1 MKWLRQ
7 TRNQAG
13 QAILEY
19 ILLMVVLFGVF
30 TSIINF
36 LKEQEFMT
44 KFTQG
49 PWTVMNGMIQCG
61 NWTPCGVETPTAGT
75 HPNSN
80 TRVLSLDPETTL

>member
-1 MKWLRQ
+1 MKRLK
-7 TRNQAG
+7 NSSG

-49 PWTVMNGMIQCG
+49 PWVVMNGMIQCG
-61 NWTPCGVETPTAGT
+61 NWQACGVETPTAGV
-75 HPNSN
+75 HSNSN
-80 TRVLSLDPETTL
+80 TRVLSMDPENTL

>member
-1 MKWLRQ
+1 MKSLK
-7 TRNQAG
+7 NSKG

-30 TSIINF
+30 GTIVDF

-49 PWTVMNGMIQCG
+49 PWDTMNGMIQCG
-61 NWTPCGVETPTAGT
+61 NWQPCGVETPTGGV